1 MPSSTAAAISEES
14 EQSNFR
20 LPRHVRPTHYDL
32 AIQTDLEELTYSGF
46 VRISLDV
53 LEDTNEI
60 VLNAGEGLEI
70 SSVTLTDSSPQRLD
84 RESQPIDAS
93 AQAFDAKNECLSL
106 TFPTSLAANSPAV
119 LTIRFHAPLTDSL
132 MGYYYSTW
140 EDEDEDSHAD
150 EGENET
156 GDEEE
161 PDSAERKATEDNRT
175 EARDGDTADSEA
187 HFSDDDEAE
196 SHSASAEKHYA
207 LTQFEPTAARRAF
220 PCFDEPAL
228 KAPFA
233 LTVVGREGTMSLGN
247 MDAVKE
253 AVYAAAA
260 TLDTTN
266 TSSAPDDNATEGERF
281 QEQSQDLSAQD
292 PELAALLARSCS
304 SGKWMITR
312 FATTPPMSTY
322 IVAWAN
328 GEFEYRETRVALPVS
343 GKEVPLRIYATK
355 DNIEQ
360 TQFALEVM
368 AKVLPLYEQVF
379 DVPYPLPKLD
389 ILVASSFDDG
399 AMENWGLITGKEGV
413 LLVDP
418 TRADFA
424 TKNLVACVVSHE
436 VAHMWFGNIA
446 TMRWWDNLYLNEGF
460 ATLVGEVIITDK
472 VFPEWKLPSEFI
484 NVHWADALAMDAKPS
499 SHPIEVE
506 CPHANRMNQIFD
518 DLSYSKAA
526 AVLRML
532 AAHVGEEKFLKGVS
546 LYLKDHLYGNTVTQD
561 LWDGMAKAT
570 GQDITAFMTKWVQKI
585 GFPVITVT
593 EDVSG
598 IKVRQDRF
606 HASGPA
612 KLEDNETIWSV
623 PLAILT
629 ADESG
634 KTTVYRAILSERE
647 GSYIIDTSRP
657 FKLNAGTT
665 GVYHVLYTPERLA
678 KIAQEA
684 AKEGSLFTLDDRL
697 GIVHD
702 AFATSKAG
710 LATLS
715 SALDVVNALKD
726 TREYLLWSCI
736 AQHLDELSSVWWED
750 DGVVNQLKAFARSLF
765 APIVEELG
773 CTYSDSDSAD
783 TTQLRT
789 LAISQ
794 AIAGEDPGVVATV
807 ERLFE
812 PFLQSGDESSIPADL
827 LQPFFV
833 HHVKHG
839 GRTEYERAKEML
851 DNPNA
856 PQDTETAIA
865 MCATR
870 DPVLLEEVTQYAFH
884 ESLDQD
890 VLDFF
895 HGLRENSLVR
905 RSLAGKVKADYDEIY
920 ERLEDNFSFDS
931 IITFPFEVLST
942 EKDYEDTKAF
952 FTGKDI
958 SKFDLSLAQALDSI
972 KARHTYIARS
982 TDDLKAWL
990 ERWPQTIATSA

>member
-1 MPSSTAAAISEES
+1 MSSPTAAATFEDPERSTDV
-14 EQSNFR
+14 EQSKGSEVR
-20 LPRHVRPTHYDL
+20 LPTHVRPTHYDL
-32 AIQTDLEELTYSGF
+32 AIQTDLEEATYSGF
-46 VRISLDV
+46 VRISLNILKETTD
-53 LEDTNEI
+53 I
-60 VLNAGEGLEI
+60 VLDSGEGLEI
-70 SSVTLTDSSPQRLD
+70 LPASTLYLSSLSASQVASSQT
-84 RESQPIDAS
+84 
-93 AQAFDAKNECLSL
+93 FDAENERLTLSFL
-106 TFPTSLAANSPAV
+106 TALPANTKAV
-119 LTIRFHAPLTDSL
+119 LTLRFHAPLTDSL
-132 MGYYYSTW
+132 MGYYLSTW
-140 EDEDEDSHAD
+140 EDEDDKGEDD
-150 EGENET
+150 GGEHN
-156 GDEEE
+156 
-161 PDSAERKATEDNRT
+161 
-175 EARDGDTADSEA
+175 
-187 HFSDDDEAE
+187 
-196 SHSASAEKHYA
+196 HYA

-228 KAPFA
+228 KATLA
-233 LTVVGREGTMSLGN
+233 LTTVVSEGTVSLGN
-247 MDAVKE
+247 MNVVKE
-253 AVYAAAA
+253 VEYEAAA
-260 TLDTTN
+260 TSEWTGSNEEEDKGDE
-266 TSSAPDDNATEGERF
+266 S
-281 QEQSQDLSAQD
+281 QEQEQDLSAQD
-292 PELAALLARSCS
+292 PELAALLARSCA
-304 SGKWMITR
+304 SGKWTISH

-328 GEFEYRETRVALPVS
+328 GEFEYREARVALPVS
-343 GKEVPLRIYATK
+343 GKDVSLRTYATK
-355 DNIEQ
+355 DNIDQ
-360 TQFALEVM
+360 TQFALDVM
-368 AKVLPLYEQVF
+368 AKVLPLYEKVF

-399 AMENWGLITGKEGV
+399 AMENWGLITGEESA

-446 TMRWWDNLYLNEGF
+446 TMRWWDNLYPNEGF

-484 NVHWADALAMDAKPS
+484 DVYWADALAMDAKRS

-506 CPHANRMNQIFD
+506 CPDANRVNQIFD

-532 AAHVGEEKFLKGVS
+532 AAHVGEEKFFKGVT
-546 LYLKDHLYGNTVTQD
+546 LYLKDHLYGNTVSQD
-561 LWDGMAKAT
+561 LWDGIAKAT

-585 GFPVITVT
+585 GFPIVTVT
-593 EDVSG
+593 EDVNG

-606 HASGPA
+606 LTSGPA
-612 KLEDNETIWSV
+612 EPEDNETIWSV

-629 ADESG
+629 EDDGG
-634 KTTVYRAILSERE
+634 KTTVDRAVLSERE
-647 GSYIIDTSRP
+647 GSYAIDTSKP
-657 FKLNAGTT
+657 FKLNAGTA

-702 AFATSKAG
+702 AFAASKAG

-715 SALDVVNALKD
+715 SALDVVSALKD

-794 AIAGEDPGVVATV
+794 AIAGEDPGVVAKV

-870 DPVLLEEVTQYAFH
+870 DPVLLEEVTQYAFY

-895 HGLRENSLVR
+895 HRLQGNPMVR

-931 IITFPFEVLST
+931 IITCPFEVIST
-942 EKDYEDTKAF
+942 EKDYKDTKAF

-958 SKFDLSLAQALDSI
+958 SKFDLSLAQASDSI

-982 TDDLKAWL
+982 IDDLKAWL
-990 ERWPQTIATSA
+990 ERWTQTIATSA

>member
-70 SSVTLTDSSPQRLD
+70 SSVY
-84 RESQPIDAS
+84 SQSIDAS
-93 AQAFDAKNECLSL
+93 AQAFDAENERLSL

-119 LTIRFHAPLTDSL
+119 LTIRFHALLTDSL

-140 EDEDEDSHAD
+140 EDDDEDSH
-150 EGENET
+150 N
-156 GDEEE
+156 
-161 PDSAERKATEDNRT
+161 
-175 EARDGDTADSEA
+175 
-187 HFSDDDEAE
+187 
-196 SHSASAEKHYA
+196 YA

-228 KAPFA
+228 KATFT
-233 LTVVGREGTMSLGN
+233 LTMIGREGTMSLGN
-247 MDAVKE
+247 MDIVKE
-253 AVYAAAA
+253 A
-260 TLDTTN
+260 
-266 TSSAPDDNATEGERF
+266 S
-281 QEQSQDLSAQD
+281 QEQAQDLSVQD
-292 PELAALLARSCS
+292 PELAALLERSCS
-304 SGKWMITR
+304 SGTWTITR

-343 GKEVPLRIYATK
+343 GQEVPLRIYATK

-399 AMENWGLITGKEGV
+399 AMENWGLLTGKEGV

-484 NVHWADALAMDAKPS
+484 DVYWADALAMDAKRS

-506 CPHANRMNQIFD
+506 CPDANRVNQIFD

-532 AAHVGEEKFLKGVS
+532 AAHVGEEKFLKGVT
-546 LYLKDHLYGNTVTQD
+546 LYLKDHLYGNTVSQD
-561 LWDGMAKAT
+561 LWDGIAKAT

-585 GFPVITVT
+585 GFPIVTVT
-593 EDVSG
+593 EDVNG

-606 HASGPA
+606 LTSGPA
-612 KLEDNETIWSV
+612 EPEENETIWSV

-629 ADESG
+629 EDDGG
-634 KTTVYRAILSERE
+634 KTTVDRAVLSERE
-647 GSYIIDTSRP
+647 GSYAIDTSKP
-657 FKLNAGTT
+657 FKLNAGTA

-678 KIAQEA
+678 KIGQEA

-715 SALDVVNALKD
+715 SALDVVSALKD

-794 AIAGEDPGVVATV
+794 AIAGEDPGVVAKV

-812 PFLQSGDESSIPADL
+812 PFLQSGDESSISADL
-827 LQPFFV
+827 LQPFLV

-839 GRTEYERAKEML
+839 GRAEYERAKEML

-856 PQDTETAIA
+856 PQDTEIAIKA

-870 DPVLLEEVTQYAFH
+870 DPVLLEEVTQYTFN

-895 HGLRENSLVR
+895 DGLRENPMVR

-931 IITFPFEVLST
+931 IITCPFEVLST
-942 EKDYEDTKAF
+942 ERDYEDTKAF

-990 ERWPQTIATSA
+990 ERWSHTLATRV

>member
-70 SSVTLTDSSPQRLD
+70 SSS
-84 RESQPIDAS
+84 IDAS
-93 AQAFDAKNECLSL
+93 AQAFEAQNERLCLIFS
-106 TFPTSLAANSPAV
+106 TSLAANSTAV

-140 EDEDEDSHAD
+140 EDEDQAGSH
-150 EGENET
+150 
-156 GDEEE
+156 
-161 PDSAERKATEDNRT
+161 P
-175 EARDGDTADSEA
+175 
-187 HFSDDDEAE
+187 
-196 SHSASAEKHYA
+196 ASAEKHYA

-228 KAPFA
+228 KATFA
-233 LTVVGREGTMSLGN
+233 LTMIGREGTMSLGN
-247 MDAVKE
+247 MDIVKE
-253 AVYAAAA
+253 AVYEAAA
-260 TLDTTN
+260 TPDATK
-266 TSSAPDDNATEGERF
+266 TSAAPDDNATEGEQS
-281 QEQSQDLSAQD
+281 QEQAQDLSVQD
-292 PELAALLARSCS
+292 PELAALLERSCS
-304 SGKWMITR
+304 SGTWTITR

-343 GKEVPLRIYATK
+343 GQEVPLRIYATK

-484 NVHWADALAMDAKPS
+484 NVYWADALAMDAKPS

-506 CPHANRMNQIFD
+506 CPDANRVNQIFD

-561 LWDGMAKAT
+561 LWDGIAKAT
-570 GQDITAFMTKWVQKI
+570 GQAITAFMTKWVQEI

-606 HASGPA
+606 LASGPA

-647 GSYIIDTSRP
+647 GSYIIDTSRA

-684 AKEGSLFTLDDRL
+684 AKEGSLSTLDDRL

-794 AIAGEDPGVVATV
+794 AIAGEDPGVVAKV

-827 LQPFFV
+827 LQPFLV

-856 PQDTETAIA
+856 PQDTEIAIKA

-870 DPVLLEEVTQYAFH
+870 DPVLLEEVTQYAFN

-890 VLDFF
+890 VLDFLD
-895 HGLRENSLVR
+895 GLRENPMVR

-931 IITFPFEVLST
+931 IITCPFEVLST
-942 EKDYEDTKAF
+942 ERDYEDTKAF

-990 ERWPQTIATSA
+990 ERWSQTIATRV

>member
-1 MPSSTAAAISEES
+1 MPSSTAAAISEGS

-20 LPRHVRPTHYDL
+20 LPPHVRPTHYDL

-60 VLNAGEGLEI
+60 VLNAGEGL
-70 SSVTLTDSSPQRLD
+70 TAPYPKRLD
-84 RESQPIDAS
+84 HEGQSIDAS
-93 AQAFDAKNECLSL
+93 AQAFDAENERLSL
-106 TFPTSLAANSPAV
+106 IFSPSLAANSTAV

-132 MGYYYSTW
+132 LGYYYST
-140 EDEDEDSHAD
+140 
-150 EGENET
+150 
-156 GDEEE
+156 
-161 PDSAERKATEDNRT
+161 DN
-175 EARDGDTADSEA
+175 
-187 HFSDDDEAE
+187 DEAE

-220 PCFDEPAL
+220 PCFDEPAP
-228 KAPFA
+228 KATFA
-233 LTVVGREGTMSLGN
+233 LTMVGREGTMSLGN
-247 MDAVKE
+247 MDVVKE
-253 AVYAAAA
+253 A
-260 TLDTTN
+260 
-266 TSSAPDDNATEGERF
+266 
-281 QEQSQDLSAQD
+281 DLSAQD

-304 SGKWMITR
+304 SGKWTITR

-328 GEFEYRETRVALPVS
+328 GAFEYRETRVALPVS

-389 ILVASSFDDG
+389 ILVASAFDDG
-399 AMENWGLITGKEGV
+399 AMENWGLITGKESV

-418 TRADFA
+418 VRADFA

-484 NVHWADALAMDAKPS
+484 DVYWVDALAMDAKRS

-506 CPHANRMNQIFD
+506 CPDANRVNQIFD

-532 AAHVGEEKFLKGVS
+532 AAHVGEEKFLKGVT
-546 LYLKDHLYGNTVTQD
+546 LYLKDHLYGNTVSQD
-561 LWDGMAKAT
+561 LWDGIAKAT

-585 GFPVITVT
+585 GFPIVTVT
-593 EDVSG
+593 EDVNG

-606 HASGPA
+606 LTSGPA
-612 KLEDNETIWSV
+612 EPEENETTWSV

-629 ADESG
+629 EDDGG
-634 KTTVYRAILSERE
+634 KSTVDRAVLSERE
-647 GSYIIDTSRP
+647 GSYGIDTSKP

-765 APIVEELG
+765 PPIVEELG

-794 AIAGEDPGVVATV
+794 AIAGEDPGVVAKV

-827 LQPFFV
+827 LLPFFV

-856 PQDTETAIA
+856 PQDTETAIRA

-895 HGLRENSLVR
+895 HGLQENPLVR

-931 IITFPFEVLST
+931 IITCPFEVLST

>member
-1 MPSSTAAAISEES
+1 MSSPTAAATFEDPERSTDV
-14 EQSNFR
+14 EQSKGSEVR
-20 LPRHVRPTHYDL
+20 LPTHVRPTHYDL
-32 AIQTDLEELTYSGF
+32 AIQTDLEEATYSGF
-46 VRISLDV
+46 VRISLNILKETTD
-53 LEDTNEI
+53 I
-60 VLNAGEGLEI
+60 VLDSGEGLEI
-70 SSVTLTDSSPQRLD
+70 LPASTLYLSSLSASQVASSQT
-84 RESQPIDAS
+84 
-93 AQAFDAKNECLSL
+93 FDAENERLTLSFL
-106 TFPTSLAANSPAV
+106 TALPANTKAV
-119 LTIRFHAPLTDSL
+119 LTLRFHAPLTDSL
-132 MGYYYSTW
+132 MGYYLSTW
-140 EDEDEDSHAD
+140 EDEDDKGEDD
-150 EGENET
+150 GGEHN
-156 GDEEE
+156 
-161 PDSAERKATEDNRT
+161 
-175 EARDGDTADSEA
+175 
-187 HFSDDDEAE
+187 
-196 SHSASAEKHYA
+196 HYA

-228 KAPFA
+228 KATLA
-233 LTVVGREGTMSLGN
+233 LTTVVSEGTVSLGN
-247 MDAVKE
+247 MNVVKE
-253 AVYAAAA
+253 VEYEAAA
-260 TLDTTN
+260 TSEWTGSNEEEDKGDE
-266 TSSAPDDNATEGERF
+266 S
-281 QEQSQDLSAQD
+281 QEQEQDLSAQD
-292 PELAALLARSCS
+292 PELAALLARSCA
-304 SGKWMITR
+304 SGKWTISH

-328 GEFEYRETRVALPVS
+328 GEFEYREARVALPVS
-343 GKEVPLRIYATK
+343 GKDVSLRTYATK
-355 DNIEQ
+355 DNIDQ
-360 TQFALEVM
+360 TQFALDVM
-368 AKVLPLYEQVF
+368 AKVLPLYEKVF

-399 AMENWGLITGKEGV
+399 AMENWGLITGEESA

-484 NVHWADALAMDAKPS
+484 DVYWADALAMDAKRS

-506 CPHANRMNQIFD
+506 CPDANRVNQIFD

-532 AAHVGEEKFLKGVS
+532 AAHVGEEKFFKGVT
-546 LYLKDHLYGNTVTQD
+546 LYLKDHLYGNTVSQD
-561 LWDGMAKAT
+561 LWDGIAKAT

-585 GFPVITVT
+585 GFPIVTVT
-593 EDVSG
+593 EDVNG

-606 HASGPA
+606 LTSGPA
-612 KLEDNETIWSV
+612 EPEDNETIWSV

-629 ADESG
+629 EDDGG
-634 KTTVYRAILSERE
+634 KTTVDRAVLSERE
-647 GSYIIDTSRP
+647 GSYAIDTSKP
-657 FKLNAGTT
+657 FKLNAGTA

-702 AFATSKAG
+702 AFAASKAG

-715 SALDVVNALKD
+715 SALDVVSALKD

-794 AIAGEDPGVVATV
+794 AIAGEDPGVVAKV

-812 PFLQSGDESSIPADL
+812 PFLQGGDESSIPADL

-833 HHVKHG
+833 HP
-839 GRTEYERAKEML
+839 RSR
-851 DNPNA
+851 
-856 PQDTETAIA
+856 A

-952 FTGKDI
+952 FTGKDV
-958 SKFDLSLAQALDSI
+958 SKFDLSLAQASDSI

-982 TDDLKAWL
+982 IDDLKAWL
-990 ERWPQTIATSA
+990 ERWTQTIATSA